1 MSKLS
6 SSVSRSGRLVTSMT
20 LYIANKTCQEP
31 PLEPGVLDTVA
42 TTSECQQEC
51 ATTASCVAFSFIAAE
66 DSSLEVGRPTEGSI
80 RQFSD

>member
-1 MSKLS
+1 
-6 SSVSRSGRLVTSMT
+6 MT

-66 DSSLEVGRPTEGSI
+66 DSSLEVGT
-80 RQFSD
+80 RQTYGGLDSTIFCCL

>member
-1 MSKLS
+1 M
-6 SSVSRSGRLVTSMT
+6 TSMT
-20 LYIANKTCQEP
+20 LYISNKTCQEP